1 MNLKRTILHAALF
14 VGVFA
19 AWVNY
24 AARSD
29 ARFEQVRAEE
39 EAEEQAALASRQWA
53 ARQVCGEN
61 GTGVW
66 KGDELQCLRTGGQKT
81 GRPVMVAG
89 GGK

>member
-1 MNLKRTILHAALF
+1 MKTAINVLLFAAGC
-14 VGVFA
+14 V
-19 AWVNY
+19 AWVNF
-24 AARSD
+24 AAHSD
-29 ARFEQVRAEE
+29 VRLAAGQAQE